1 MKKTNR
7 IMRAG
12 VLAALA
18 GWTTAGYTAGFQLIE
33 QNGSGLGNAYSGQ
46 AAAAENSSTV
56 YFNPAG
62 MAYLPGLRVS
72 GSAALIRPSAKF
84 NDDGASRSPLGA
96 GTGRPE
102 PAGGDNGGDAGGSWL
117 PLANFYVTYEIT
129 PKLWAGFGVS
139 TPFGL
144 KTQYE
149 STFIGRFQSQKVD
162 LKTYDFNPSVAYKV
176 NETFS
181 FGAGVSYQRTNLQ
194 LDRSFSLVA
203 ASAPESVTL
212 KDGSFGWNVGAMI
225 NAGPKTRLGLTY
237 RSAVSHSLTGNV
249 GITGVGN
256 AAAIAKVAFPDTASI
271 ALSHHF
277 NDKWQLLS
285 DVTWTRWSRIQGVP
299 LMLTSAGL
307 GASPAGTT
315 VDVLDFQ
322 FKDSYRFGVGLNYR
336 WKEDFMWRF
345 GAAYDST
352 PVPDIQH
359 RTTFLPDNSRTWLSI
374 GGKYQVTKEGTV
386 DFGYAHLFMSD
397 GGIFRNKGT
406 AAAAGQQGIV
416 SGSYKEQV
424 DIVSVQYS
432 HAF

>member
-1 MKKTNR
+1 MRKTNR

-12 VLAALA
+12 VVAALA
-18 GWTTAGYTAGFQLIE
+18 GWTTAGHAAGFALIE
-33 QNGSGLGNAYSGQ
+33 QNASGLGNAYSGQ

-72 GSAALIRPSAKF
+72 GSAALIRPTAKF
-84 NDDGASRSPLGA
+84 TDDGGSRSPLGA
-96 GTGRPE
+96 GTGLPA
-102 PAGGDNGGDAGGSWL
+102 PAGGGNGGDAGGTWI
-117 PLANFYVTYEIT
+117 PLGNFYITYEIT

-144 KTQYE
+144 KTQYD

-176 NETFS
+176 NDTFS
-181 FGAGVSYQRTNLQ
+181 FGAGLSYQRTNLQ

-203 ASAPESVTL
+203 ASAAESVTL

-225 NAGPKTRLGLTY
+225 NAGPKTRLGVTY
-237 RSAVSHSLTGNV
+237 RSAVSHDLTGNV
-249 GITGVGN
+249 AINGVGN

-271 ALSHHF
+271 ALSHAF

-285 DVTWTRWSRIQGVP
+285 DVTWTRWSRIQGIP
-299 LMLTSAGL
+299 LVLTSTGL
-307 GASPAGTT
+307 GASPAGTAA
-315 VDVLDFQ
+315 DVLDFQ
-322 FKDSYRFGVGLNYR
+322 FKDSYRAGIGLNYR
-336 WKEDFMWRF
+336 WKEDLTWKF
-345 GAAYDST
+345 GVAYDST
-352 PVPDIQH
+352 PVPDSTH
-359 RTTFLPDNSRTWLSI
+359 RSTILPDNNRTWLAV
-374 GGKYQVTKEGTV
+374 GGKYQVTKEGTL

-397 GGIFRNKGT
+397 AAISRIKGT

-416 SGSYKEQV
+416 SGNYNLQV